1 MTQGKMLAEEK
12 IFVGGMFIVYYLYTM
27 LIDAGDILVFKDSS
41 TQFSVLFLLQLL
53 QIKQKGLA
61 L

>member
-1 MTQGKMLAEEK
+1 MTQGKMLAGEK

-41 TQFSVLFLLQLL
+41 TQFSVLFLLQLS

>member
-1 MTQGKMLAEEK
+1 MLAEEK